1 MTHTSGFRNESSP
14 VEGLGSS
21 VSVDETRARRAAS
34 THVDAPSRASRRP
47 AAPGS
52 RRARRQAE
60 RAAAAAAAVAEAE
73 ALETTDLEAPDLETG
88 NAQADTTEPV
98 AEANTVQETHT
109 APQPIV
115 EAPDPE
121 PAVMPGWRADQNAA
135 WEPAY
140 DETPE
145 PVAAVEAE
153 QDATALYEQDATAAH
168 REEAPA
174 RFGHDATALFEQ
186 DATATYD
193 RDALAV
199 QDAVPEEGALPA
211 PYGALEPLSVPDP
224 NDLPEPKPSKAGR
237 NLPAAIG
244 VGAGLLAV
252 LGLGLFVFPYLL
264 IALGCLV
271 AGIGSWEVSRALK
284 ARTGIPIPLAPLL
297 ITSVALPLLAGIYG
311 PVALSLGLT
320 ACLVLV
326 VIWNLLE
333 GRSHGSQSIGLSV
346 LVVGWVPL
354 LASFAF
360 LIFQTERGAAALLTV
375 VLLVVSN
382 DTFGYIVGVTLG
394 KHPMAAR
401 ISPKK
406 SWEGFAGSLL
416 GATIVGI
423 ALCLWVLQI
432 PWWLGV
438 VLAIATVV
446 CATLGDFAES
456 MVKRALGVKD
466 MSNLLPGHG
475 GMMDRLD
482 SLLFAMPF
490 GYAVVMLAEA
500 LA

>member
-1 MTHTSGFRNESSP
+1 MPHPSGSRNESSP
-14 VEGLGSS
+14 VEGLDSS
-21 VSVDETRARRAAS
+21 VSADETKARRVAS
-34 THVDAPSRASRRP
+34 TDVDAPSRASGRP

-52 RRARRQAE
+52 RRARREAE
-60 RAAAAAAAVAEAE
+60 RAAARAAA
-73 ALETTDLEAPDLETG
+73 TG
-88 NAQADTTEPV
+88 NPDSTSSTG
-98 AEANTVQETHT
+98 T
-109 APQPIV
+109 A
-115 EAPDPE
+115 
-121 PAVMPGWRADQNAA
+121 
-135 WEPAY
+135 
-140 DETPE
+140 E
-145 PVAAVEAE
+145 PVAASTVTAEPVAAE
-153 QDATALYEQDATAAH
+153 QTITAGSAA
-168 REEAPA
+168 
-174 RFGHDATALFEQ
+174 
-186 DATATYD
+186 
-193 RDALAV
+193 
-199 QDAVPEEGALPA
+199 
-211 PYGALEPLSVPDP
+211 S
-224 NDLPEPKPSKAGR
+224 PEPKQSKAGR

-244 VGAGLLAV
+244 VGAGLLAA

-297 ITSVALPLLAGIYG
+297 ITSLALPLLAGLYG

-320 ACLVLV
+320 ACLLLV
-326 VIWNLLE
+326 VLWNMLE
-333 GRSHGSQSIGLSV
+333 GRSHGPQSIGLSL

-360 LIFQTERGAAALLTV
+360 LIFQSERGASALLTV

-382 DTFGYIVGVTLG
+382 DTFGYIVGATLG

-406 SWEGFAGSLL
+406 SWEGFAGSVL
-416 GATIVGI
+416 GASLVGI
-423 ALCLWVLQI
+423 ALCLWVLRI
-432 PWWLGV
+432 PWWLGL
-438 VLAIATVV
+438 VLAVATVI

-500 LA
+500 LG

>member
-1 MTHTSGFRNESSP
+1 MTHPSGSLNESSP
-14 VEGLGSS
+14 VEGLDSS
-21 VSVDETRARRAAS
+21 VSADETKARRVAS
-34 THVDAPSRASRRP
+34 THVDAPSRASGRP

-52 RRARRQAE
+52 RRARREAE
-60 RAAAAAAAVAEAE
+60 RAAARAA
-73 ALETTDLEAPDLETG
+73 TTG
-88 NAQADTTEPV
+88 NPDSGASTD
-98 AEANTVQETHT
+98 T
-109 APQPIV
+109 APTV
-115 EAPDPE
+115 TA
-121 PAVMPGWRADQNAA
+121 
-135 WEPAY
+135 
-140 DETPE
+140 E
-145 PVAAVEAE
+145 PVAASTAAASTVTAEPVAASTVTAEPVAAE
-153 QDATALYEQDATAAH
+153 QTITAGSAA
-168 REEAPA
+168 
-174 RFGHDATALFEQ
+174 
-186 DATATYD
+186 
-193 RDALAV
+193 
-199 QDAVPEEGALPA
+199 
-211 PYGALEPLSVPDP
+211 S
-224 NDLPEPKPSKAGR
+224 PEPKQSKAGR

-244 VGAGLLAV
+244 VGAGLLAA

-297 ITSVALPLLAGIYG
+297 ITSLALPLLAGLYG

-320 ACLVLV
+320 ACLLLV
-326 VIWNLLE
+326 VLWNMLE
-333 GRSHGSQSIGLSV
+333 GRSHGPQSIGLSL

-360 LIFQTERGAAALLTV
+360 LIFQSERGASALLTV

-382 DTFGYIVGVTLG
+382 DTFGYIVGATLG

-406 SWEGFAGSLL
+406 SWEGFAGSVL
-416 GATIVGI
+416 GASLVGI
-423 ALCLWVLQI
+423 ALCLWVLRI
-432 PWWLGV
+432 PWWLGL
-438 VLAIATVV
+438 VLAVATVI

-500 LA
+500 LG

>member
-1 MTHTSGFRNESSP
+1 MPHPSGSRNESSP
-14 VEGLGSS
+14 VEGLDSS
-21 VSVDETRARRAAS
+21 VSADETKARRVAS
-34 THVDAPSRASRRP
+34 TDVDAPSRASGRP

-52 RRARRQAE
+52 RRARREAE
-60 RAAAAAAAVAEAE
+60 RAAARAATTGNPDSTSSTGTSSTAAAS
-73 ALETTDLEAPDLETG
+73 
-88 NAQADTTEPV
+88 
-98 AEANTVQETHT
+98 TVT
-109 APQPIV
+109 A
-115 EAPDPE
+115 
-121 PAVMPGWRADQNAA
+121 
-135 WEPAY
+135 
-140 DETPE
+140 E
-145 PVAAVEAE
+145 PVAASTVTAEPVAAE
-153 QDATALYEQDATAAH
+153 QTITAGSAA
-168 REEAPA
+168 
-174 RFGHDATALFEQ
+174 
-186 DATATYD
+186 
-193 RDALAV
+193 
-199 QDAVPEEGALPA
+199 
-211 PYGALEPLSVPDP
+211 S
-224 NDLPEPKPSKAGR
+224 PEPKQSKAGR

-244 VGAGLLAV
+244 VGAGLLAA

-297 ITSVALPLLAGIYG
+297 ITSLALPLLAGLYG

-320 ACLVLV
+320 ACLLLV
-326 VIWNLLE
+326 VLWNMLE
-333 GRSHGSQSIGLSV
+333 GRSHGPQSIGLSL

-360 LIFQTERGAAALLTV
+360 LIFQSERGASALLTV

-382 DTFGYIVGVTLG
+382 DTFGYIVGATLG

-406 SWEGFAGSLL
+406 SWEGFAGSVL
-416 GATIVGI
+416 GASLVGI
-423 ALCLWVLQI
+423 ALCLWVLRF
-432 PWWLGV
+432 PWWLGL
-438 VLAIATVV
+438 VLAVATVI

-500 LA
+500 LG

>member
-1 MTHTSGFRNESSP
+1 MTHPSGSRNESSP
-14 VEGLGSS
+14 VEGLDSS
-21 VSVDETRARRAAS
+21 VSADETKARRVAS
-34 THVDAPSRASRRP
+34 TDVDAPSRASGRP

-52 RRARRQAE
+52 RRARREAE
-60 RAAAAAAAVAEAE
+60 RAAARAAATGE
-73 ALETTDLEAPDLETG
+73 PDSTSSTG
-88 NAQADTTEPV
+88 TPS
-98 AEANTVQETHT
+98 TVT
-109 APQPIV
+109 A
-115 EAPDPE
+115 
-121 PAVMPGWRADQNAA
+121 
-135 WEPAY
+135 
-140 DETPE
+140 E
-145 PVAAVEAE
+145 PVAASTVTAEPVAAE
-153 QDATALYEQDATAAH
+153 QTITAGSAA
-168 REEAPA
+168 
-174 RFGHDATALFEQ
+174 
-186 DATATYD
+186 
-193 RDALAV
+193 
-199 QDAVPEEGALPA
+199 
-211 PYGALEPLSVPDP
+211 S
-224 NDLPEPKPSKAGR
+224 PEPKQSKAGR

-244 VGAGLLAV
+244 VGVGLLAA

-297 ITSVALPLLAGIYG
+297 ITSLALPLLAGLYG

-320 ACLVLV
+320 ACLLLV
-326 VIWNLLE
+326 VLWNMLE
-333 GRSHGSQSIGLSV
+333 GRSHGPQSIGLSL

-360 LIFQTERGAAALLTV
+360 LIFQSERGASALLTV

-382 DTFGYIVGVTLG
+382 DTFGYIVGATLG

-406 SWEGFAGSLL
+406 SWEGFAGSVL
-416 GATIVGI
+416 GASLVGI
-423 ALCLWVLQI
+423 ALCLWVLRT
-432 PWWLGV
+432 PWWLGL
-438 VLAIATVV
+438 VLAVATVI

-500 LA
+500 LG

>member
-1 MTHTSGFRNESSP
+1 MPHPSGSRNESSP
-14 VEGLGSS
+14 VEGLDSS
-21 VSVDETRARRAAS
+21 VSADETKARRVAS
-34 THVDAPSRASRRP
+34 TDVDAPSRASGRP
-47 AAPGS
+47 AAPAS
-52 RRARRQAE
+52 RRARREAE
-60 RAAAAAAAVAEAE
+60 RAAARAAA
-73 ALETTDLEAPDLETG
+73 TG
-88 NAQADTTEPV
+88 NPDSTSSTG
-98 AEANTVQETHT
+98 T
-109 APQPIV
+109 A
-115 EAPDPE
+115 
-121 PAVMPGWRADQNAA
+121 
-135 WEPAY
+135 
-140 DETPE
+140 E
-145 PVAAVEAE
+145 PVAASTVTAEPVAAE
-153 QDATALYEQDATAAH
+153 QTITAGSAA
-168 REEAPA
+168 
-174 RFGHDATALFEQ
+174 
-186 DATATYD
+186 
-193 RDALAV
+193 
-199 QDAVPEEGALPA
+199 
-211 PYGALEPLSVPDP
+211 S
-224 NDLPEPKPSKAGR
+224 PEPKQSKAGR

-244 VGAGLLAV
+244 VGAGLLAA

-297 ITSVALPLLAGIYG
+297 ITSLALPLLAGLYG

-320 ACLVLV
+320 ACLLLV
-326 VIWNLLE
+326 VLWNMLE
-333 GRSHGSQSIGLSV
+333 GRSHGPQSIGLSL

-360 LIFQTERGAAALLTV
+360 LIFQSERGASALLTV

-382 DTFGYIVGVTLG
+382 DTFGYIVGATLG

-406 SWEGFAGSLL
+406 SWEGFAGSVL
-416 GATIVGI
+416 GASLVGI
-423 ALCLWVLQI
+423 ALCLWVLRI
-432 PWWLGV
+432 PWWLGL
-438 VLAIATVV
+438 VLAVATVI

-500 LA
+500 LG

>member
-1 MTHTSGFRNESSP
+1 MSADATK
-14 VEGLGSS
+14 
-21 VSVDETRARRAAS
+21 ARRVAS
-34 THVDAPSRASRRP
+34 TDVDAPSRASERP

-52 RRARRQAE
+52 RRARREAE
-60 RAAAAAAAVAEAE
+60 RAAARAAATGDPDSGAS
-73 ALETTDLEAPDLETG
+73 TDTAS
-88 NAQADTTEPV
+88 
-98 AEANTVQETHT
+98 TVT
-109 APQPIV
+109 A
-115 EAPDPE
+115 
-121 PAVMPGWRADQNAA
+121 
-135 WEPAY
+135 
-140 DETPE
+140 E
-145 PVAAVEAE
+145 PVAASTVTAEPVAAE
-153 QDATALYEQDATAAH
+153 QTITAGATTA
-168 REEAPA
+168 
-174 RFGHDATALFEQ
+174 
-186 DATATYD
+186 
-193 RDALAV
+193 
-199 QDAVPEEGALPA
+199 
-211 PYGALEPLSVPDP
+211 
-224 NDLPEPKPSKAGR
+224 PEPKQSKAGR
-237 NLPAAIG
+237 DLPAAIG
-244 VGAGLLAV
+244 VGMGLLAA

-297 ITSVALPLLAGIYG
+297 ITSLALPLLAGLYG

-320 ACLVLV
+320 ACLLLV
-326 VIWNLLE
+326 VLWNMLE
-333 GRSHGSQSIGLSV
+333 GRSHGPQSIGLSL

-360 LIFQTERGAAALLTV
+360 LIFQSERGASALLTV

-382 DTFGYIVGVTLG
+382 DTFGYIVGATLG

-406 SWEGFAGSLL
+406 SWEGFAGSVL
-416 GATIVGI
+416 GASLVGI
-423 ALCLWVLQI
+423 ALCLWVLRI
-432 PWWLGV
+432 PWWLGL
-438 VLAIATVV
+438 VLAVATVI

-500 LA
+500 LG

>member
-1 MTHTSGFRNESSP
+1 MTHPSGSLNESSP
-14 VEGLGSS
+14 VEGLDSS
-21 VSVDETRARRAAS
+21 VSADETKARRVAS
-34 THVDAPSRASRRP
+34 TDVDAPSRASERP

-52 RRARRQAE
+52 RRARREAE
-60 RAAAAAAAVAEAE
+60 RAAARAAATGDPDSGAS
-73 ALETTDLEAPDLETG
+73 TDSAP
-88 NAQADTTEPV
+88 
-98 AEANTVQETHT
+98 TVT
-109 APQPIV
+109 A
-115 EAPDPE
+115 
-121 PAVMPGWRADQNAA
+121 
-135 WEPAY
+135 
-140 DETPE
+140 E
-145 PVAAVEAE
+145 PVAASTVTAEPVAAE
-153 QDATALYEQDATAAH
+153 QTITAGATTA
-168 REEAPA
+168 
-174 RFGHDATALFEQ
+174 
-186 DATATYD
+186 
-193 RDALAV
+193 
-199 QDAVPEEGALPA
+199 
-211 PYGALEPLSVPDP
+211 
-224 NDLPEPKPSKAGR
+224 PEPKQSKAGR
-237 NLPAAIG
+237 DLPAAIG
-244 VGAGLLAV
+244 VGVGLLAA

-297 ITSVALPLLAGIYG
+297 ITSLALPLLAGLYG

-320 ACLVLV
+320 ACLLLV
-326 VIWNLLE
+326 VLWNMLE
-333 GRSHGSQSIGLSV
+333 GRSHGPQSIGLSL

-360 LIFQTERGAAALLTV
+360 LIFQSERGASALLTV

-382 DTFGYIVGVTLG
+382 DTFGYIVGATLG

-406 SWEGFAGSLL
+406 SWEGFAGSVL
-416 GATIVGI
+416 GASLVGI
-423 ALCLWVLQI
+423 ALCLWVLRI
-432 PWWLGV
+432 PWWLGL
-438 VLAIATVV
+438 VLAVATVI

-500 LA
+500 LG

>member
-1 MTHTSGFRNESSP
+1 MTHPSGSLNESSP
-14 VEGLGSS
+14 VEGLDSS
-21 VSVDETRARRAAS
+21 VSADETKARRVAS
-34 THVDAPSRASRRP
+34 TDVDAPSRASERP

-52 RRARRQAE
+52 RRARREAE
-60 RAAAAAAAVAEAE
+60 RAAARAAATGDPDSGAS
-73 ALETTDLEAPDLETG
+73 TD
-88 NAQADTTEPV
+88 
-98 AEANTVQETHT
+98 T
-109 APQPIV
+109 APTV
-115 EAPDPE
+115 TA
-121 PAVMPGWRADQNAA
+121 
-135 WEPAY
+135 
-140 DETPE
+140 E
-145 PVAAVEAE
+145 PVAASTVTAEPVAAE
-153 QDATALYEQDATAAH
+153 QTITAGATTA
-168 REEAPA
+168 
-174 RFGHDATALFEQ
+174 
-186 DATATYD
+186 
-193 RDALAV
+193 
-199 QDAVPEEGALPA
+199 
-211 PYGALEPLSVPDP
+211 
-224 NDLPEPKPSKAGR
+224 PEPKQSKAGR
-237 NLPAAIG
+237 DLPAAIG
-244 VGAGLLAV
+244 VGVGLLAA

-297 ITSVALPLLAGIYG
+297 ITSLALPLLAGLYG

-320 ACLVLV
+320 ACLLLV
-326 VIWNLLE
+326 VLWNMLE
-333 GRSHGSQSIGLSV
+333 GRSHGPQSIGLSL

-360 LIFQTERGAAALLTV
+360 LIFQSERGASALLTV

-382 DTFGYIVGVTLG
+382 DTFGYIVGATLG

-406 SWEGFAGSLL
+406 SWEGFAGSVL
-416 GATIVGI
+416 GASLVGI
-423 ALCLWVLQI
+423 ALCLWVLRI
-432 PWWLGV
+432 PWWLGL
-438 VLAIATVV
+438 VLAVATVI

-500 LA
+500 LG